1 MNAVRRLAAFGL
13 PLALAGCWVAPTP
26 VSKNVIVAN
35 GTDVAHCRLTG
46 QADLSVPEKLGTL
59 QRVPDDMEND
69 LQTLAKN
76 QAANSGADTVAP
88 LTIQTG
94 GRQVWGFYACMPGTV
109 PAAAYTP
116 GNTGAPGAT
125 TGVKTL
131 PYTPPH

>member
-1 MNAVRRLAAFGL
+1 MRSLAVAAL
-13 PLALAGCWVAPTP
+13 TLALAGCWVAPTP

-35 GTDVAHCRLTG
+35 GVDVAHCRLVG
-46 QADLSVPEKLGTL
+46 QADLDVPEKLGTL

-76 QAANSGADTVAP
+76 QAANAGADTVAP

-94 GRQVWGFYACMPGTV
+94 GRQTWGYYACMPGSV
-109 PAAAYTP
+109 PTATYSPA
-116 GNTGAPGAT
+116 NTGAPSAT

-131 PYTPPH
+131 PYTPPN

>member
-1 MNAVRRLAAFGL
+1 MRHFAAFCL
-13 PLALAGCWVAPTP
+13 TLALAGCWVAPTP
-26 VSKNVIVAN
+26 VSKNVRVAN
-35 GTDVAHCRLTG
+35 GTDVANCRLAG
-46 QADLSVPEKLGTL
+46 QADLNVPEKLGNL

-94 GRQVWGFYACMPGTV
+94 GRQTWGFYACAPGTV
-109 PAAAYTP
+109 LAPNNTPGNSAAPAAA
-116 GNTGAPGAT
+116 

-131 PYTPPH
+131 PYTPP